1 MAKIRK
7 KCWIENIEE
16 TGDCGFYIASISLLD
31 HGDFMTVIGGNLDEC
46 VERAIKARD
55 AFNKG

>member
-1 MAKIRK
+1 MVKIK
-7 KCWIENIEE
+7 NKCWIKSIEE
-16 TGDCGFYIASISLLD
+16 TGECGFYIAYISLLD
-31 HGDFMTVIGGNLDEC
+31 HADFMTVIGSTLDEC